1 MARRAET
8 LDFQWLVR
16 GRDFEVSSPE
26 ARARNGVYRGTAKV
40 RRLPPG
46 VCGRDLDRARALRIA
61 AGQVWLR
68 GPQRV
73 RVTRVASHFI
83 WFREL
88 TLGTALRRQPRWL
101 FMSES
106 VPAEALGA
114 DDGRDE

>member
-8 LDFQWLVR
+8 LDFQWQLR
-16 GRDFEVSSPE
+16 GREFEISSPE
-26 ARARNGVYRGTAKV
+26 ARARNGPYCGTARV
-40 RRLPPG
+40 RTLPPG

-61 AGQVWLR
+61 AGQIWLR

-73 RVTRVASHFI
+73 RVTRVASHFS

-106 VPAEALGA
+106 VPEKALGV